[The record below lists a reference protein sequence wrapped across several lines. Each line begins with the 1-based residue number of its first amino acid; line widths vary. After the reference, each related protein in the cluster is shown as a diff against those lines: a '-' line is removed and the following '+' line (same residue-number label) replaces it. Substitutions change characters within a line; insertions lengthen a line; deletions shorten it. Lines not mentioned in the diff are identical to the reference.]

1 MLLGLE
7 AINSSK
13 NTDDDDD
20 DRTEAY
26 VRGTKL
32 CGQAFKFN
40 NRNAAAANALF
51 DVFLQRGDKSIS
63 IKLAERTI
71 QFAETLA
78 LFGSGHIHAGRLA
91 QMQGSLNEA
100 HRHFNAALKSNPKN
114 SLAAIGLAQVQLQN
128 G

>member
-51 DVFLQRGDKSIS
+51 DVLLQRGDRNIPV
-63 IKLAERTI
+63 KLAERTI
-71 QFAETLA
+71 QFAETIA
-78 LFGSGHIHAGRLA
+78 LFSSGHVHAGRLA